1 MKQLALD
8 IGLAG
13 GPTLE
18 NFQPGA
24 NAQALQHLRQAV
36 GEAGAPRPPVPTYL
50 WGAPGTGKSH
60 LLRAVY
66 EALRAQG
73 ALVGWLDPG
82 TRWPSSFDERWSAVL
97 LHDVHLYNEAQQA
110 AAFNWFI
117 NALDPAAGAPRWV
130 LAAGELP
137 PADLPLREDL
147 RSRLAWGHV
156 FQLQPLDEAGLR
168 AVLQRQAH
176 ERGMALA
183 ADVVDYML
191 HHFSRD
197 LVSLSELLDRLDGF
211 ALRTQR
217 AVTIP
222 LLKSMLQG
230 E

>member
-1 MKQLALD
+1 M
-8 IGLAG
+8 G
-13 GPTLE
+13 
-18 NFQPGA
+18 
-24 NAQALQHLRQAV
+24 
-36 GEAGAPRPPVPTYL
+36 
-50 WGAPGTGKSH
+50 
-60 LLRAVY
+60 

-73 ALVGWLDPG
+73 ARVGWLDPSM
-82 TRWPSSFDERWSAVL
+82 RWPSSFDERWAAVL
-97 LHDVHLYNEAQQA
+97 LHDVHRYSEAQQA

-137 PADLPLREDL
+137 PADLPLRDDL

-156 FQLQPLDEAGLR
+156 FQLQPLAEGDLR
-168 AVLQRQAH
+168 AVLQRQAG

-183 ADVVDYML
+183 GDVVEYML

-197 LVSLSELLDRLDGF
+197 LASLSALLDRLDGF